1 MRTTALALGTL
12 LALALAAPEAAAEG
26 FVGVRPLGMGNAGR
40 AYATGDAALELN
52 PSGMSLVKEYHLE
65 GSYGFSTFRTDHF
78 LHASITDST
87 SEFLVAGGIYYTFH
101 ASHPEGGI
109 SGSGH
114 EAGFA
119 LSAPLGQYVALGG
132 TLKYL
137 HLSGDQAPAGQPGGL
152 TFDVGLTIRP
162 MPMFTLGV
170 VGTNLRDLSN
180 SLAPRTIGYGAA
192 ILPVANLM
200 VAADGVTPFD
210 PNTYTGRKATSVR
223 AGADMLVEQRFGV
236 RLGGG
241 FDGIT
246 GNGYASAGGSLVD
259 QIGAIDVG
267 VRQDLTHAAGSP
279 RETVA
284 GIALRLFVPA
294 NQPSMQPPQ

>member
-1 MRTTALALGTL
+1 
-12 LALALAAPEAAAEG
+12 
-26 FVGVRPLGMGNAGR
+26 
-40 AYATGDAALELN
+40 
-52 PSGMSLVKEYHLE
+52 
-65 GSYGFSTFRTDHF
+65 
-78 LHASITDST
+78 
-87 SEFLVAGGIYYTFH
+87 
-101 ASHPEGGI
+101 HPENGI

-137 HLSGDQAPAGQPGGL
+137 HLSGDQAPADQTGGL

-162 MPMFTLGV
+162 MPLFTLGV

-180 SLAPRTIGYGAA
+180 SRAPRTIGYGAA
-192 ILPVANLM
+192 ILPMANLM

-210 PNTYTGRKATSVR
+210 ANTYTGRKGTSIR
-223 AGADMLVEQRFGV
+223 AGADLLIAERFAA

-246 GNGYASAGGSLVD
+246 GNGYAS
-259 QIGAIDVG
+259 
-267 VRQDLTHAAGSP
+267 
-279 RETVA
+279 
-284 GIALRLFVPA
+284 
-294 NQPSMQPPQ
+294 